1 MLQYEVDEVLRH
13 AESLDKKKI
22 KLISFISFLM
32 GFSQALVIYIIS
44 SYFRIASGT
53 ENVGI
58 FYLVS
63 YTIALAVLLNLHKI
77 VRSLGKPAVF
87 YLSSFLKILTVAF
100 LMVLP
105 PSYWAIVF
113 LVLYLILVMIE
124 WVSLDVIL
132 ESFSI
137 DNMSGRI
144 RGKHLTYINAGFL
157 LGPFLSSYIIG
168 KYDFNGVFLLL
179 FLVSSVILI
188 FSLVGIRKVNH
199 VFEGE
204 IKVRELIGKV
214 LKRKNIIR
222 IYYISLALELFYAMM
237 VIYTPLYLN
246 DLGMPWEKIGIIL
259 SIMLIPFVLVQY
271 PMGVIADKKT
281 GEKEM
286 IIISLII
293 MTVST
298 VFIFYI
304 RSTSI
309 LVWGAV
315 LFSTRIGAAL
325 LEVLR
330 DSYFYKRIDA
340 RDVDLI
346 SFFRTATPL
355 AYITATFFS
364 TIMLF
369 IFPIRS
375 IFIFTAFIVAS
386 ALLPAIFLIDN
397 KCEKEL
403 TGRRISNKQG

>member
-1 MLQYEVDEVLRH
+1 MLQHEVDEVLRH
-13 AESLDKKKI
+13 TESFDKKKI

-44 SYFRIASGT
+44 SYFRITSGT

-58 FYLVS
+58 FYLVA
-63 YTIALAVLLNLHKI
+63 YAITLAALLYLHKI
-77 VRSLGKPAVF
+77 VKNLGKVAVF
-87 YLSSFLKILTVAF
+87 YLSSFLKIVVIAF

-105 PSYWAIVF
+105 PGYWAIFF
-113 LVLYLILVMIE
+113 LILYLILVTLE

-144 RGKHLTYINAGFL
+144 RGKHLTFINAGFL
-157 LGPFLSSYIIG
+157 LGPFLSSYEVEKHG
-168 KYDFNGVFLLL
+168 FNEVFLLL
-179 FLVSSVILI
+179 FVISSAVLILSMI
-188 FSLVGIRKVNH
+188 GVRKVNH
-199 VFEGE
+199 VFSGE
-204 IKVRELIGKV
+204 IKIKEIFLKV
-214 LKRKNIIR
+214 MSRRNILR
-222 IYYISLALELFYAMM
+222 IYYVSFALELFYATMI
-237 VIYTPLYLN
+237 IYTPLYLN

-271 PMGVIADKKT
+271 PMGVIADKKM

-286 IIISLII
+286 IIASLIL
-293 MTVST
+293 MTAST
-298 VFIFYI
+298 AFIFYI
-304 RSTSI
+304 RSTSV
-309 LVWGAV
+309 LVWGTI

-346 SFFRTATPL
+346 NFFRTAMPL
-355 AYITATFFS
+355 AYILATFFS
-364 TIMLF
+364 TILLF
-369 IFPIRS
+369 IFPMRA

-397 KCEKEL
+397 KCEEEL
-403 TGRRISNKQG
+403 AGGCLENKQS